1 MSIFGHYVSRGTL
14 ILSLIEALIFGSVFL
29 IFGYFFLGGVRG
41 EGIFNFAIDV
51 VLPTGLVMICLLVA
65 GGYRLDVWKSP
76 RSMARRVAAGAIGG
90 SGAIVFV
97 HDVITGAG
105 ATSYGLMLATLVGCL
120 FAGIGRLIGGRSSRL
135 QGYLQRKVLILGTG
149 QQAATLW
156 ALMQPVPVRRDKLF
170 GFLRYGSELTDG
182 RIADHR
188 LPADRVLTTDFALT
202 QYALSNNVNEIIIA
216 FDSPEELLPERAL
229 LDCRLNGIS
238 VIDSV
243 SFVERETGRIGVDS
257 VSLRW
262 LIFSP
267 GFRRGKFRAA
277 MKRLADIIVS
287 GIALILLSPL
297 MLVTA
302 LAVKWDSPGPALFK
316 QTRVGLGGKPFSM
329 YKFRS
334 MRQDAEANGKAQW
347 ATKND
352 QRITKVG
359 KFLRLT
365 RLDELPQL
373 YNVLRGDMSLV
384 GPRPERPEFVTD
396 LSEQIPFYMERHSVR
411 PGITG
416 WAQTSF
422 AYAATI
428 EDTKIKLE
436 YDLYYVKNHSLFL
449 DLLVLIQTF
458 RVAVRGDGAR

>member
-14 ILSLIEALIFGSVFL
+14 ILSLIEALVFGSVFL
-29 IFGYFFLGGVRG
+29 IFGYFVLGGARG
-41 EGIFNFAIDV
+41 EGIFNFATDV
-51 VLPTGLVMICLLVA
+51 VLPTGLVMVCLLIA
-65 GGYRLDVWKSP
+65 GGYHLDVWKSP

-90 SGAIVFV
+90 SAAIVFI

-105 ATSYGLMLATLVGCL
+105 STSYGLILATLVGCL
-120 FAGIGRLIGGRSSRL
+120 LAGVGRLIGGRSSRL
-135 QGYLQRKVLILGTG
+135 QGYLQKKVMILGTG

-156 ALMQPVPVRRDKLF
+156 ALMQPVPVRADKLF
-170 GFLRYGSELTDG
+170 GFLRYGSELKEDHT
-182 RIADHR
+182 ADHR
-188 LPADRVLTTDFALT
+188 LPADRIREADLALT
-202 QYALSNNVNEIIIA
+202 DYALANNINEIIIA
-216 FDSPEELLPERAL
+216 FDSPDELLPERAL

-262 LIFSP
+262 LVFSP
-267 GFRRGKFRAA
+267 GFRRGKLKAA
-277 MKRLADIIVS
+277 AKRLADIAIS
-287 GIALILLSPL
+287 GTALALLSPL
-297 MLVTA
+297 MLATA
-302 LAVKWDSPGPALFK
+302 LVVKWDSPGPALFE
-316 QTRVGLGGKPFSM
+316 QIRVGLGGKPFSM

-352 QRITKVG
+352 QRITRVG

>member
-29 IFGYFFLGGVRG
+29 IFGYFLLGGVRG
-41 EGIFNFAIDV
+41 EGIFNFATDV
-51 VLPTGLVMICLLVA
+51 VLPTGLVMVCLLIA
-65 GGYRLDVWKSP
+65 GGYHLDVWKSP
-76 RSMARRVAAGAIGG
+76 RSMARRIAAGAIGG
-90 SGAIVFV
+90 AAAIVFV

-105 ATSYGLMLATLVGCL
+105 GTSYGLILATLVGCL
-120 FAGIGRLIGGRSSRL
+120 LAGVGRLIGGRSSRL
-135 QGYLQRKVLILGTG
+135 QGYLQKKVMILGTG
-149 QQAATLW
+149 RQAAALW
-156 ALMQPVPVRRDKLF
+156 ALMQPVPVRADKLF
-170 GFLRYGSELTDG
+170 GFLRYGSELKEG
-182 RIADHR
+182 HAADHR
-188 LPADRVLTTDFALT
+188 LPADRLRETDLALKD
-202 QYALSNNVNEIIIA
+202 YALANNINEIIIA
-216 FDSPEELLPERAL
+216 FDSPDELLPERAL
-229 LDCRLNGIS
+229 LDCRLNGVS

-262 LIFSP
+262 LVFSP
-267 GFRRGKFRAA
+267 GFRRGKLRAA
-277 MKRLADIIVS
+277 VKRLADITIS
-287 GIALILLSPL
+287 GMALLLLSPL
-297 MLVTA
+297 MLATA
-302 LAVKWDSPGPALFK
+302 LVVKWDSPGPALFE
-316 QTRVGLGGKPFSM
+316 QIRVGLGGKPFAM

-352 QRITKVG
+352 RRITRVG

-396 LSEQIPFYMERHSVR
+396 LSAQIPFYMERHSVR

>member
-29 IFGYFFLGGVRG
+29 IFGYFLLGGVRG
-41 EGIFNFAIDV
+41 EGVFNFATDV
-51 VLPTGLVMICLLVA
+51 VLPTGLVMICLLIV
-65 GGYRLDVWKSP
+65 GGYHLDVWKSP

-97 HDVITGAG
+97 HDAITGAG
-105 ATSYGLMLATLVGCL
+105 ATSYGLILATLLGCL
-120 FAGIGRLIGGRSSRL
+120 LAGVGRLIGGRSSRL
-135 QGYLQRKVLILGTG
+135 QGYLQNKILILGTG

-170 GFLRYGSELTDG
+170 GFLRYGSELKEG
-182 RIADHR
+182 RVADHR
-188 LPADRVLTTDFALT
+188 LPPDRVRTTALT
-202 QYALSNNVNEIIIA
+202 LTEYALSNNVNEIIIA
-216 FDSPEELLPERAL
+216 FDSQDELLPERAL

-267 GFRRGKFRAA
+267 GFRRGKIRAA
-277 MKRLADIIVS
+277 LKRLADFVIS
-287 GIALILLSPL
+287 GTALLLLSPL
-297 MLVTA
+297 MLVTT
-302 LAVKWDSPGPALFK
+302 LVVKWDSPGPALFE
-316 QTRVGLGGKPFSM
+316 QIRVGLGGKPFAM

-352 QRITKVG
+352 QRITRVG

-396 LSEQIPFYMERHSVR
+396 LSKQIPFYMERHSVR